1 MGQGQPTV
9 APWQILITG
18 CSDGGL
24 GSALALGLHKTG
36 HFRVF
41 ATARNLSKLSDVKAA
56 GIETL
61 SLDVLSTP
69 SIEAC
74 VLEVRALTN
83 GTLDMLVNNAGAGS
97 FGALTDTSL
106 SDARTLFDL
115 NVWSGL
121 AVTQA
126 FLPLL
131 LRSQRPG
138 GAVIVNH
145 TSVSSVMASPFI
157 ALYGA
162 SKAAM
167 AMLTVALR
175 AELRPFGVRVIDL
188 KSGSTKSN
196 IGVNTIRASGTTGFP
211 EKSLYYAARGWLN
224 ELYTGAPFEDQ
235 AIASDVWAKNVVAQL
250 EKKEPPNTVW
260 VGAFAWTV
268 WFASNFLPSR
278 LAEKLA
284 RDVSGV
290 DKVERSIME
299 YGRAKAIEDAYGKK

>member
-1 MGQGQPTV
+1 MTDQT
-9 APWQILITG
+9 
-18 CSDGGL
+18 
-24 GSALALGLHKTG
+24 LAIGLHKTG

-83 GTLDMLVNNAGAGS
+83 GTLDRLVNNAGAS
-97 FGALTDTSL
+97 YFGALFDTPL
-106 SDARTLFDL
+106 SDAKALFDL

-121 AVTQA
+121 AMVQA

-131 LRSQRPG
+131 LCSQRPG
-138 GAVIVNH
+138 SAVIVNH
-145 TSVSSVMASPFI
+145 TSVSSVVAPPSV
-157 ALYGA
+157 ALYRP
-162 SKAAM
+162 SMAAM
-167 AMLTVALR
+167 AMLTVSLR

-188 KSGSTKSN
+188 KSGSTRSN
-196 IGVNTIRASGTTGFP
+196 IGVNANGASGTTGVP
-211 EKSLYYAARGWLN
+211 EKSLYYTARGWLN

-235 AIASDVWAKNVVAQL
+235 AIASDVWAKNVVASL
-250 EKKEPPNTVW
+250 EKKEPLNTIW

-268 WFASNFLPSR
+268 WFAANFLPSR
-278 LAEKLA
+278 VAEKLA
-284 RDVSGV
+284 RDASGV
-290 DKVERSIME
+290 DKVEMSIKE
-299 YGRAKAIEDAYGKK
+299 FGREKAIEDAYGKK

>member
-1 MGQGQPTV
+1 MAKTTV
-9 APWQILITG
+9 LITG

-24 GSALALGLHKTG
+24 GSTLALALHKTG

-41 ATARNLSKLSDVKAA
+41 ATARNLSKLSDVKAVE
-56 GIETL
+56 IETL

-74 VLEVRALTN
+74 ASEVRALTD
-83 GTLDMLVNNAGAGS
+83 GTLDMLVNNAGAGY
-97 FGALTDTSL
+97 FGALVDTSL
-106 SDARTLFDL
+106 SDARALFDL

-121 AVTQA
+121 AMIQA

-145 TSVSSVMASPFI
+145 TSVSSVMAPPFV

-167 AMLTVALR
+167 ATLTVSLR
-175 AELRPFGVRVIDL
+175 NELRPFGVRVIDL

-196 IGVNTIRASGTTGFP
+196 IGANKANGTAGVP
-211 EKSLYYAARGWLN
+211 DKSLYYAARAWLN
-224 ELYTGAPFEDQ
+224 ELYTGSPFEDQ
-235 AIASDVWAKNVVAQL
+235 AIDSEVWAKKVVASL
-250 EKKEPPNTVW
+250 EKKEPPNTIW

-268 WFASNFLPSR
+268 WFASNFLPSSV
-278 LAEKLA
+278 AEKLA
-284 RDVSGV
+284 RDASGV
-290 DKVERSIME
+290 DKVERSIKE
-299 YGRAKAIEDAYGKK
+299 YGRDKAIDDAYGKK